1 MLNLSLN
8 IEPVLTDID
17 FYDRI
22 KVAAELGFSAIEFWD
37 SEVKDVKKLG
47 RIARES
53 NVKVAMCTINGIFKY
68 VLDQPYPLLL
78 KAVNQTIDL
87 MKEMDCG
94 SMIIFSGNAE
104 GKSDSQ
110 KNIIIENLK
119 RLAEVAEKEDVMI
132 NIEPLNSI
140 VECKGHYLDSQY
152 KGFEI
157 IKCVNSPFIKMV
169 YDVYHI
175 QVMEGNIIDSIKR
188 NIDSISHF
196 HSAGVPGRNELFLG
210 ENDYCNIMKAAEDAG
225 YSGYFGVEYW
235 PSYEDHMKSLKEVL
249 QYLRK

>member
-1 MLNLSLN
+1 MLKLSLN
-8 IEPVLTDID
+8 IEPVLTDMD

-22 KVAAELGFSAIEFWD
+22 KVASELGFSAIEFWD
-37 SEVKDVKKLG
+37 SKVKDVKKLG
-47 RIARES
+47 RIASE
-53 NVKVAMCTINGIFKY
+53 NNIKVSMCTINGIFDHT
-68 VLDQPYPLLL
+68 LDHPYPKLL
-78 KAVNQTIDL
+78 KAVNETIGL
-87 MKEMDCG
+87 MKEMGCG

-119 RLAEVAEKEDVMI
+119 RLAEVADKEKVAI

-157 IKCVNSPFIKMV
+157 VKCVNSPLVKMV

-175 QVMEGNIIDSIKR
+175 QIMEGNIIDAIRR

-210 ENDYCNIMKAAEDAG
+210 ENDYRNILKAVEETG
-225 YSGYFGVEYW
+225 YNGYFGVEYW
-235 PSYEDHMKSLKEVL
+235 PSYEDHMQSLQETL
-249 QYLRK
+249 QYLRG

>member
-1 MLNLSLN
+1 MKLSLN
-8 IEPVLTDID
+8 IEPVLTHMD

-22 KVAAELGFSAIEFWD
+22 KVASELGFSAIEFWD

-47 RIARES
+47 RIAAEN

-68 VLDQPYPLLL
+68 VLDHPYPVLL
-78 KAVNQTIDL
+78 KAVNETIGL

-119 RLAEVAEKEDVMI
+119 RLSEVAEKENVVI

-157 IKCVNSPFIKMV
+157 VKCVNSPFIKMV

-175 QVMEGNIIDSIKR
+175 QIMEGNVIDSIQR
-188 NIDSISHF
+188 NIDCISHF

-210 ENDYCNIMKAAEDAG
+210 ENDYRNIMKAVEKTG
-225 YSGYFGVEYW
+225 YKGYFGVEYW
-235 PSYEDHMKSLKEVL
+235 PSYEDQMQSLVEVL
-249 QYLRK
+249 KYLRS